1 MLALPEVLTH
11 REARSCL
18 RTLAAGVAGASGDEL
33 VVDAAALRHFDSS
46 AVAVLLA
53 LRRLS
58 GQAGKRLRVEA
69 MPPHLRD
76 LTQLY
81 GVDGL
86 FSTPG

>member
-1 MLALPEVLTH
+1 MLTLPEILTH
-11 REARSCL
+11 REARACL
-18 RTLAAGVAGASGDEL
+18 RTLEAGVQAASGDEL
-33 VVDAAALRHFDSS
+33 VVDAAALAHFDSS

-53 LRRLS
+53 ARRLCAR
-58 GQAGKRLRVEA
+58 AGKRLCVRA

-86 FSTPG
+86 FPASG